1 MEELRLVAENRR
13 AGFGLPV
20 SVSVNRDG
28 KAGTFSVRR
37 SAEAVDKARISEGVD
52 AFHTGIIDTCGHK
65 RNCLPGVPP
74 LFVNGEV
81 LQLVHLQ
88 V

>member
-1 MEELRLVAENRR
+1 MAELRLVAESRR
-13 AGFGLPV
+13 AWFGLPV
-20 SVSVNRDG
+20 SVSEPRVG

-37 SAEAVDKARISEGVD
+37 SAEAVDKERLPEGVD

-74 LFVNGEV
+74 LFISGEE

-88 V
+88 G